1 MGGIQEYSFTLFR
14 KDIVMQAHYLGP
26 VEKHKEI
33 LLDLIDPP
41 IHAGAPGPP
50 EEYRRRRVD
59 LNKLLIDNIDA
70 TFLWFADGESMID
83 IGIRTDDLLVIDRS
97 LEAIDGD
104 IVVAGFNGENTV
116 KRLSVSK
123 EKVQLLPENPAYQ
136 PILVNPENGI
146 LIFGVVTLVIHP
158 LRLSYELRRRLNRL
172 Q

>member
-1 MGGIQEYSFTLFR
+1 MR
-14 KDIVMQAHYLGP
+14 AHYLGP
-26 VEKHKEI
+26 VDKHKEI

-50 EEYRRRRVD
+50 EEYRRKRVD
-59 LNKLLIDNIDA
+59 LNKLLVDNIDA

-97 LEAIDGD
+97 LDAVDGD

-123 EKVQLLPENPAYQ
+123 EKVFLLPENPNYQ
-136 PILVNPENGI
+136 PIPINPEEGVT
-146 LIFGVVTLVIHP
+146 IFGVVILVIHP
-158 LRLSYELRRRLNRL
+158 LRTSYELRRRFNRL

>member
-1 MGGIQEYSFTLFR
+1 MR
-14 KDIVMQAHYLGP
+14 ANYLGP
-26 VEKHKEI
+26 VGQFKEI

-41 IHAGAPGPP
+41 IRAGAPGPP

-59 LNKLLIDNIDA
+59 LNKLLMDNIDA
-70 TFLWFADGESMID
+70 SFLWFADGESMNG

-104 IVVAGFNGENTV
+104 IVVAGMNGENTV
-116 KRLSVSK
+116 KRLSVEE
-123 EKVQLLPENPAYQ
+123 EKVLLLPENPSYK
-136 PILVNPENGI
+136 PIPVNPEEGI